1 MTEWEQTER
10 ELDEILSNCELPDN
24 MPEEELDRILSE
36 SLSGDVQNMDDLLS
50 ELPEPELIK
59 DPDVEEFF
67 SDFD

>member
-10 ELDEILSNCELPDN
+10 ELDEMLSKYELPDN

-50 ELPEPELIK
+50 ELPEPELID